1 MRIYIFKSE
10 TRAGLQAFAGDES
23 GTMLPKN
30 HGPWRVTG
38 VVGTNS
44 APPHKISR
52 DTIEEAIELHGF
64 QMWRLTKPAEA
75 SA

>member
-10 TRAGLQAFAGDES
+10 TRPGLQAFAGDES

-38 VVGTNS
+38 VVGPGS
-44 APPHKISR
+44 APPHNISR
-52 DTIEEAIELHGF
+52 DAIEQAIGLHGF
-64 QMWRLTKPAEA
+64 QMWRLTKSAAA